1 MGIEPTYSAWKAAA
15 LPLSYTRERQF
26 FEPAPRVCNEKILE
40 ARLSSSCVRIV
51 TAISVPIGCV
61 QLGELLIYH
70 DDDKNARH
78 PKARNSVEA
87 FEQCAGN
94 CTLAAA
100 NVAANADTIMQRV
113 LLASHQTFDLDPA
126 KGIWPLGALN
136 SVFDLMNGR
145 R

>member
-1 MGIEPTYSAWKAAA
+1 M
-15 LPLSYTRERQF
+15 R
-26 FEPAPRVCNEKILE
+26 
-40 ARLSSSCVRIV
+40 
-51 TAISVPIGCV
+51 
-61 QLGELLIYH
+61 
-70 DDDKNARH
+70 
-78 PKARNSVEA
+78 
-87 FEQCAGN
+87 GN

-100 NVAANADTIMQRV
+100 NVAANVDTIMQWV